1 MKISELIGE
10 TTEYDKKVALEI
22 KRPKSWCKTVSAF
35 ANGSGGVL
43 IFGVSDGDEIIGL
56 ENPEKDAEIIS
67 EQIKTRLSPIP
78 EFNLSFYKTEEDAV
92 LILLNISGGEETPY
106 YYAADG
112 VMEAYT
118 RIGNESVR
126 ADRTELKRLVL
137 RGKNYSFDSLIT
149 NYKFAD
155 YSFSKLR
162 ERYKIWTG
170 ISMEDKDFLSFG
182 LEDENGMLT
191 NAGAL
196 LADESPIRWSRVFC
210 TRWNGLDKSGGI
222 VDALDDAEY
231 SGSLIGLLENG
242 MAFIRR
248 NMKTM
253 WKKTLDSRIE
263 MPEYMER
270 SCLEVLVN
278 ALVHRD
284 YLINGSEVHIDIFDD
299 RMVIYSPGGMPDGTL
314 VQERVLD
321 AIPSTRRNPVLADV
335 FQRLGFME
343 RKGSGLTKIIN
354 EYRKAYLYSEDKE
367 PRFLSSRVEF
377 TVTLRNL
384 NYDVGMNLEI
394 PEDFAQN
401 ERRLSE
407 VLSEVLSEA
416 DYKRLLPIIIT
427 LEEDGC
433 ISPSTAERICGK
445 SAATT
450 RRYLNLLLESGYVV
464 RKGSTNNVLYCVK

>member
-43 IFGVSDGDEIIGL
+43 IFGISDGDEIIGL

-162 ERYKIWTG
+162 ERYRIWTG

-210 TRWNGLDKSGGI
+210 TRWNG
-222 VDALDDAEY
+222 
-231 SGSLIGLLENG
+231 
-242 MAFIRR
+242 
-248 NMKTM
+248 
-253 WKKTLDSRIE
+253 
-263 MPEYMER
+263 
-270 SCLEVLVN
+270 
-278 ALVHRD
+278 
-284 YLINGSEVHIDIFDD
+284 
-299 RMVIYSPGGMPDGTL
+299 
-314 VQERVLD
+314 
-321 AIPSTRRNPVLADV
+321 
-335 FQRLGFME
+335 
-343 RKGSGLTKIIN
+343 
-354 EYRKAYLYSEDKE
+354 
-367 PRFLSSRVEF
+367 
-377 TVTLRNL
+377 
-384 NYDVGMNLEI
+384 
-394 PEDFAQN
+394 
-401 ERRLSE
+401 
-407 VLSEVLSEA
+407 
-416 DYKRLLPIIIT
+416 
-427 LEEDGC
+427 
-433 ISPSTAERICGK
+433 
-445 SAATT
+445 
-450 RRYLNLLLESGYVV
+450 
-464 RKGSTNNVLYCVK
+464 

>member
-1 MKISELIGE
+1 M
-10 TTEYDKKVALEI
+10 
-22 KRPKSWCKTVSAF
+22 
-35 ANGSGGVL
+35 
-43 IFGVSDGDEIIGL
+43 
-56 ENPEKDAEIIS
+56 
-67 EQIKTRLSPIP
+67 
-78 EFNLSFYKTEEDAV
+78 
-92 LILLNISGGEETPY
+92 
-106 YYAADG
+106 
-112 VMEAYT
+112 
-118 RIGNESVR
+118 
-126 ADRTELKRLVL
+126 KRLVL

-162 ERYKIWTG
+162 ERYRIWTG

-210 TRWNGLDKSGGI
+210 TRWNGLDKSGGT

-253 WKKTLDSRIE
+253 WKKTSDSRIE

-354 EYRKAYLYSEDKE
+354 EYRKAYLYSDDKE

-384 NYDVGMNLEI
+384 NYDVGMSLEI
-394 PEDFAQN
+394 PKDFAQN

-433 ISPSTAERICGK
+433 ISPATAERICGK

-464 RKGSTNNVLYCVK
+464 RNGSTNNVLYCVK

>member
-1 MKISELIGE
+1 M
-10 TTEYDKKVALEI
+10 
-22 KRPKSWCKTVSAF
+22 
-35 ANGSGGVL
+35 
-43 IFGVSDGDEIIGL
+43 
-56 ENPEKDAEIIS
+56 
-67 EQIKTRLSPIP
+67 
-78 EFNLSFYKTEEDAV
+78 FNL
-92 LILLNISGGEETPY
+92 LLQF
-106 YYAADG
+106 A
-112 VMEAYT
+112 
-118 RIGNESVR
+118 
-126 ADRTELKRLVL
+126 
-137 RGKNYSFDSLIT
+137 T

-162 ERYKIWTG
+162 ERYRIWTG

-253 WKKTLDSRIE
+253 WKKTSDSRIE